1 MACGLSPAP
10 APNNRG
16 MNRLPSLFVSH
27 GAPTFALEPGLH
39 GAQLRALGE
48 RLPRPAAIAVVSAH
62 WQAGEV
68 RVSTIAQPATVH
80 DFGGFPAPLYQLRY
94 PAPGAPDFARRALT
108 LLQQAG
114 WNAREDETR
123 GLDHGAWVPLMHL
136 VPAADIPVFQIAMP
150 RNLDEAGALRLGQ
163 ALAPLAEEGVLLIGS
178 GSLTHNLYETRF
190 GDPDAEPYVHAF
202 ANWTAAQL
210 KAGRPEALR
219 LDDAPAGRRAH
230 PTSEHFLPLLV
241 AAGAGGAQVEELD
254 GGIEH
259 GVLAMRSYAF
269 A

>member
-1 MACGLSPAP
+1 
-10 APNNRG
+10 
-16 MNRLPSLFVSH
+16 MNRLPTVFVSH
-27 GAPTFALEPGLH
+27 GAPTFALDPGRH

-48 RLPRPAAIAVVSAH
+48 RLPRPKAMAVVSAH
-62 WQAGEV
+62 WQAAEL
-68 RVSTIAQPATVH
+68 RVGTAAQPATLH

-94 PAPGAPDFARRALT
+94 PAPGAPELARRALA

-114 WNAREDETR
+114 WAAREDESR

-136 VPAADIPVFQIAMP
+136 YPEAEIPVFPIAMP
-150 RNLDEAGALRLGQ
+150 RDLDEAAALRLGR
-163 ALAPLAEEGVLLIGS
+163 ALAPLADEGVLLIGS

-190 GDPDAEPYVHAF
+190 GDPNAEPYVHAF

-210 KAGRPEALR
+210 RAGRPEALR

-230 PTSEHFLPLLV
+230 PTAEHFLPLLV
-241 AAGAGGAQVEELD
+241 AAGAGGGEVQELD

-259 GVLAMRSYAF
+259 GVLAMRSYVF